1 MRIPQIEPIT
11 TMAKNH
17 KAVLTMLANGPVILA
32 QRSRPAAVLLSVN
45 DYDKLIK
52 RLEQFELLA
61 EAKRVLADIDSGKTG
76 TTSYDE
82 LKRLLSE
89 RQTQGTV
96 VHVGA

>member
-1 MRIPQIEPIT
+1 MSVPQIEPIT

-17 KAVLTMLANGPVILA
+17 KTVLNMLANGPVILA
-32 QRSRPAAVLLSVN
+32 QRSRPAAVLLSVS

-61 EAKRVLADIDSGKTG
+61 EARRVLADIDSGKAG

-89 RQTQGTV
+89 RGTQGTAA
-96 VHVGA
+96 HVGT